1 MVFFK
6 KRMTRTILVHPQNL
20 GRDLQAHIKDQ
31 ATREVSGEAIKDVG
45 YVIFVL
51 NIDDS
56 AIGRGLID
64 HMTGR
69 VRYEVTID
77 AIVFRPFRNE
87 VMDAVCT
94 VCTSQGFF
102 ADAGPFSLFVSRV
115 HISPDMEFRPEDS
128 SWAAGTDGG
137 APIKAGTN
145 VRLKI
150 MGTNTVSRAI
160 SGIGTVAEPFLG
172 ALA

>member
-6 KRMTRTILVHPQNL
+6 RRMTRTLLVHPQHL
-20 GRDLQAHIKDQ
+20 GRALKDHI
-31 ATREVSGEAIKDVG
+31 REQVQHEVMGEAVKDVG
-45 YVIFVL
+45 YVVMVL
-51 NIDDS
+51 DIDDTN
-56 AIGRGLID
+56 IGRGLID

-69 VRYEVTID
+69 VRYEVGFD

-87 VMDAVCT
+87 VMDASCT

-115 HISPDMEFRPEDS
+115 HIPADMDFRPEDS
-128 SWAAGTDGG
+128 SWTSAETGVAIR
-137 APIKAGTN
+137 PNSN

-160 SGIGTVAEPFLG
+160 SGIGTINEPFLG